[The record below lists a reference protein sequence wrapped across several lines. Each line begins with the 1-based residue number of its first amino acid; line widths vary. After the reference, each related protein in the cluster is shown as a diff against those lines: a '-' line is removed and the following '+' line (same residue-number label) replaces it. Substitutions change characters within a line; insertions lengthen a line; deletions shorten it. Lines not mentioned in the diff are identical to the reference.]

1 MPVISINHLT
11 FSHHGG
17 VVPVFEDFSLN
28 IDTSWHLGL
37 IGRNGKGKTTLLRL
51 LLGELE
57 YEGKIESPVNFA
69 YFPRKITDSNLTSRQ
84 LFDAPFDEWRL
95 EIEAEQ
101 LGLSPDRLDQSFGS
115 LSKGEQTKAQ
125 LAMLFA
131 RENDFLLIDE
141 PTNHLDAEAR
151 QQVARYLQCKGGFIL
166 VSHDRDFLD
175 RCVDHVL
182 ALNRAKISLEAG
194 NFSSW
199 FVNKQK
205 RDDFERAEN
214 AKLKKQIAK
223 LDRQAKQKADWANRV
238 EASKYHPTERGFF
251 DRGYIGARSAKMMKG
266 AVIAERNKLR
276 AIDDKKSLLNDIEN
290 PASLSLRPLKNR
302 SGRLVD
308 VSDLS
313 FSYGDQLILRNL
325 NFYVEDGDRLRIK
338 GGNGSGK
345 TTLLRILLGEQGG
358 YSGELRM
365 PQSLKISYLRQ
376 DTSNLRGSL
385 DDFISQ
391 NQLNAILFQS
401 LLRKLD
407 FEYASFALP
416 LERMSEGQKKKILI
430 AKSLSESANLYIW
443 DEPLNYIDI
452 FSRMQIERLL
462 CEFCPTLIFVE
473 HDERFGESVATKT
486 IAL

>member
-1 MPVISINHLT
+1 
-11 FSHHGG
+11 
-17 VVPVFEDFSLN
+17 
-28 IDTSWHLGL
+28 
-37 IGRNGKGKTTLLRL
+37 
-51 LLGELE
+51 
-57 YEGKIESPVNFA
+57 
-69 YFPRKITDSNLTSRQ
+69 
-84 LFDAPFDEWRL
+84 
-95 EIEAEQ
+95 
-101 LGLSPDRLDQSFGS
+101 
-115 LSKGEQTKAQ
+115 
-125 LAMLFA
+125 MLFA